1 MSETGPELPRVTPLA
16 HLMGRITIVPPAQ
29 LLYGLRRS
37 GQHHFPRT
45 GPVLLV
51 SNHVSN
57 ADPPLLGVAA
67 LPRILY
73 FMAKRELFDSR
84 PLSLLIRTLGAFPID
99 RGGADRTAMRVSRA
113 ILERGDCLLM
123 FPEGTRA
130 PDGRLGRPHPGA
142 GTLALVPGVQVVPVA
157 IWGSQKMFGRTRVRF
172 GPPID
177 MSDLTEGSRGARS
190 RAAVERMMEHIARLL
205 PLVGGPAQ
213 EAPKALAPDG

>member
-1 MSETGPELPRVTPLA
+1 
-16 HLMGRITIVPPAQ
+16 MGRLTIVPPAY
-29 LLYGLRRS
+29 LVYGLRRS
-37 GQHHFPRT
+37 GQHNIPRS

-73 FMAKRELFDSR
+73 FMAKTELFESR
-84 PLSLLIRTLGAFPID
+84 ALSFLIRSQGAFPVD
-99 RGGADRTAMRVSRA
+99 RGGADRTAMRTSRGL
-113 ILERGDCLLM
+113 LERGSCLLM

-130 PDGRLGRPHPGA
+130 PHGRLGRPHPGA
-142 GTLALVPGVQVVPVA
+142 GTLALVPGVQVVPAA
-157 IWGSQKMFGRTRVRF
+157 IWGSQRTFGRTRVAF

-205 PLVGGPAQ
+205 PSVGGPAQ
-213 EAPKALAPDG
+213 EAPKALSADG